1 MPSTPPTLTDDQTDA
16 RGKAPAVAIVVS
28 RYHAEVTDR
37 LLEGAIGAYTR
48 AGGDAQTLAII
59 DSPGS
64 FELVVIA
71 SEAASSG
78 LFEGVVALGCVVRGE
93 TDHDKHINSAVAMG
107 LANASSATGVP
118 IAFGLL
124 TVGDISQALA
134 RAGGEKGDKGAEAME
149 ATLDAASAIA
159 SIREAADAG
168 DASALRSKIA
178 RRIGKLGGVTPVA
191 RGGSSEGTSR

>member
-1 MPSTPPTLTDDQTDA
+1 
-16 RGKAPAVAIVVS
+16 VVS
-28 RYHAEVTDR
+28 RYHTEVTDR

-48 AGGDAQTLAII
+48 AGGDASALAII
-59 DSPGS
+59 DAPGS

-78 LFEGVVALGCVVRGE
+78 LFAGVVALGCVVRGE
-93 TDHDKHINSAVAMG
+93 TDHDRHINSAVATG

-124 TVGDISQALA
+124 TVGDISQAFA
-134 RAGGEKGDKGAEAME
+134 RAGGDKGDKGAEAME
-149 ATLDAASAIA
+149 ATLDAAAAIA

-168 DASALRSKIA
+168 DASALRSGIS
-178 RRIGKLGGVTPVA
+178 RRISKLGDVTPGA
-191 RGGSSEGTSR
+191 GGLTSEGASSRGSA